1 MPVPLTAE
9 LQRILERKRAHG
21 VRNVSLSPSVSQAFF
36 ERSPASPTAAPANR
50 PVRPQ
55 PAARPMPS
63 PVAVP
68 VAKPSSG
75 PPRAAPAPAPVPAVA
90 DLPPVGGLPWEDL
103 QACVATCRLCQ
114 LCTGRTN
121 TVFGDGDPDAR
132 LMFIGEGPGYDEDQ
146 QGIPFVGKA
155 GQLLT
160 KMIQA
165 MQFARSEVYIAN
177 IVKCRPPGNR
187 NPEPE
192 EVAACL
198 PYLHRQ
204 IELIKPAV
212 IVLLGAVPLRSL
224 IGGRSIR
231 RERGEWREYQGI
243 PVMPTFHPSYLL
255 RLPQAK
261 RDVWNDLQQ
270 VMQRLGKAP
279 QPPRQQ

>member
-36 ERSPASPTAAPANR
+36 ERSPVSPAAPSASR

-55 PAARPMPS
+55 PTARPMP
-63 PVAVP
+63 PA
-68 VAKPSSG
+68 VAKPPAASRPASA
-75 PPRAAPAPAPVPAVA
+75 PPPPASAPPVA

-103 QACVATCRLCQ
+103 QARVATCRLCQ

-121 TVFGDGDPDAR
+121 TVFGDGDPSAR

-192 EVAACL
+192 EVSACL

-204 IELIKPAV
+204 IELVKPEV

-224 IGGRSIR
+224 IGGQSIR
-231 RERGEWREYQGI
+231 RERGEWRDYQGI
-243 PVMPTFHPSYLL
+243 SVMPTFHPSYLL

-261 RDVWNDLQQ
+261 RDVWGDLQQ

-279 QPPRQQ
+279 KPPRQQ